1 MIEIKNITKIYSDE
15 FGSKIKLF
23 SDLSFSVTAS
33 KVTSI
38 IAPVGSGKSSL
49 LKIISGIDREYSG
62 QIIRQRE
69 GKVILIPSEPSSFP
83 WLSVKENI
91 LFGTG
96 KNASVNIDEIISL
109 VGLEGY
115 ENHYPDNRSIGF
127 RFRISLA
134 RSIAHNPVCLCI
146 DEPFTKM
153 DDESK
158 IEIYQLIRQ
167 INDKT
172 GITILL
178 TTTNISEAVFLSDKL
193 YLMSKDPGRIF
204 STLDINFQG
213 IRNASLFNSDIF
225 ISYREQIESLFK
237 RTDSQKLLHISI

>member
-23 SDLSFSVTAS
+23 SDFSFSVTAS

>member
-23 SDLSFSVTAS
+23 SDFSFSVTAS

-69 GKVILIPSEPSSFP
+69 GKVIMIPSEPSSFP